1 MLAFFPAFHFISF
14 DSIFLVGFNVS
25 RVIIDDIE
33 ALRVFFALARF
44 FFLHR
49 IDTCYF
55 SLAAVAVV
63 ATAVRDIDGW
73 MNFER
78 ITFQSAIIR
87 KPIIIL
93 HSMLNTTKTTTNDC
107 GWRAIVSSV
116 VGVLGLVF
124 FVGREG
130 HST

>member
-1 MLAFFPAFHFISF
+1 MTSKHY
-14 DSIFLVGFNVS
+14 GFS
-25 RVIIDDIE
+25 
-33 ALRVFFALARF
+33 LLWLG

-55 SLAAVAVV
+55 FLAAAAVV
-63 ATAVRDIDGW
+63 ATAVGDIDGW